1 MSDDTELSA
10 LLSSAS
16 LVMIGG
22 LIGAGSR
29 LLERVIVGRALS
41 PEIYGELSI
50 GIAVLTFSN
59 TIAQAG
65 FSQGIPR
72 FMSRYSDPVDRRG
85 TWFTGL
91 VISFGLGLIVAVFL
105 FITVEDIT
113 GLLFEQPESVELLY
127 LFIAAIPFVVAQSM
141 AIAGIRGHE
150 NTLFRTYT
158 KDLLYPLGR
167 IGLLVAFLA
176 LGYGLIAAGFAYL
189 IAAVVTCFVA
199 HLLLNRLIPLIGS
212 VRLHVREMLTFSV
225 PLIIS
230 TVLNVL
236 LSRTDTIMVA
246 YFRNSYEVGQ
256 YNAAYPIAGGM
267 LVVMSAFGF
276 MYLPIASRL
285 DANDERES
293 IERIYTITTK
303 WIYIVTFPAFLTL
316 VLFPKDVMR
325 IVFGPEYMEAAAVVP
340 ILAIGF
346 FLSAAAGRNRETLSA
361 LGETQYIMLAN
372 GAGFVLNVVLN
383 LVLIPRYGFLGAGIT
398 SALSFALVHAVVCG
412 TLKYRHDITP
422 FSRESLRTFVA
433 LPAIM
438 LPFVWLVAD
447 EVTLTALTL
456 LPFLVV
462 VGLCSLV
469 VVTLVFGLQSED
481 EVVLEFVEDLVGWEL
496 PFVRR
501 YLPNE

>member
-1 MSDDTELSA
+1 MSEDTELSA

-22 LIGAGSR
+22 LVGAVSR

-41 PEIYGELSI
+41 PDLYGELSI
-50 GIAVLTFSN
+50 GIALLTFST

-72 FMSRYSDPVDRRG
+72 FMSRYSEPVDRRG
-85 TWFTGL
+85 TWLTGL
-91 VISFGLGLIVAVFL
+91 AIALALAVIVAVVL
-105 FITVEDIT
+105 FVAVEDVT
-113 GLLFEQPESVELLY
+113 ALLFEQPDSVQLLY
-127 LFIAAIPFVVAQSM
+127 LFVAALPFVVAQNM

-150 NTLFRTYT
+150 NTIFRTYT

-167 IGLLVAFLA
+167 IGLLIGFLA

-189 IAAVVTCFVA
+189 IAAAVTCVVA
-199 HLLLNRLIPLIGS
+199 HLLLNRLVPLVGS
-212 VRLHVREMLTFSV
+212 VRLHVREMVTFSL
-225 PLIIS
+225 PLIVS
-230 TVLNVL
+230 TVMAVL
-236 LSRTDTIMVA
+236 LSRTDTLMLA

-256 YNAAYPIAGGM
+256 YNAAYPIASGM
-267 LVVMSAFGF
+267 LVVLTAFGF
-276 MYLPIASRL
+276 MYLPVASRL

-293 IERIYTITTK
+293 IDRIYTITTK
-303 WIYIVTFPAFLTL
+303 WIYVVTFPAFLTL
-316 VLFPKDVMR
+316 VLFPADVMR
-325 IVFGPEYMEAAAVVP
+325 IVFGSGYADAAAVLPV
-340 ILAIGF
+340 LAVGF
-346 FLSAAAGRNRETLSA
+346 FLSAGVGRNRETLSA

-383 LVLIPRYGFLGAGIT
+383 VVLIPRYGFVGAGIT
-398 SALSFALVHAVVCG
+398 SALSFALVHVVVCG

-438 LPFVWLVAD
+438 LPVVWVLAGG
-447 EVTLTALTL
+447 VTLTALTL

-462 VGLCSLV
+462 VGVCSLV
-469 VVTLVFGLQSED
+469 VVALVFGLQPED
-481 EVVLEFVEDLVGWEL
+481 EVVLEFVEDFVGWEL